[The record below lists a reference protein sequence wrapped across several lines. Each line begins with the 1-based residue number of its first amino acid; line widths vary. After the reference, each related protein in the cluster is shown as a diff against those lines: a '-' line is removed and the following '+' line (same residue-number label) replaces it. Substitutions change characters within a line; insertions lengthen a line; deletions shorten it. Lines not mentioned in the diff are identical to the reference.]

1 MTLPHAAHPKGRDRL
16 AALLQLIRYPQLTPA
31 WLLDR
36 QFDHCRLD
44 RRIHPVGQDRL
55 CPADLLQRQLA
66 TLVVELLEP
75 VKAVAAVPHHL
86 AGLADPGLRRGRLL
100 PSCLASS
107 NRPTLARITFCACVI
122 GGPQLTSSRRHLPQ
136 LDLPH
141 RSLTIVRLSPYLYT
155 SRDTL
160 YRRLRFL
167 DRRTRRPSPLRT
179 DLRRAVVGIWPSP
192 GLPTQRR
199 RRSDPNDTSQTRSPL
214 SGDGSSSP
222 SPGASRDAP
231 AATRRSAKR
240 QKFQIMYRFL
250 AGLIAASLALASN
263 NAAAADQNIVITQ
276 SLEQAHTIDPA
287 TVEQLPASEQK
298 VSFLTQLP

>member
-1 MTLPHAAHPKGRDRL
+1 MGFLLGLGLLQGYDLGLGQHQPFLRHLGLERLQPFLDVFEVVTLPHAAHPKGRDRL

-75 VKAVAAVPHHL
+75 VKAVAAVTHHL

-155 SRDTL
+155 
-160 YRRLRFL
+160 
-167 DRRTRRPSPLRT
+167 
-179 DLRRAVVGIWPSP
+179 
-192 GLPTQRR
+192 
-199 RRSDPNDTSQTRSPL
+199 
-214 SGDGSSSP
+214 
-222 SPGASRDAP
+222 
-231 AATRRSAKR
+231 
-240 QKFQIMYRFL
+240 
-250 AGLIAASLALASN
+250 
-263 NAAAADQNIVITQ
+263 
-276 SLEQAHTIDPA
+276 
-287 TVEQLPASEQK
+287 
-298 VSFLTQLP
+298 